1 MNISYT
7 ILSSTIFNCPVLNL
21 RDAKW
26 YAAAAALQNLN
37 PKYFGVKYETD
48 QD

>member
-26 YAAAAALQNLN
+26 YAAAALQNLN